1 MPYQETLLSLCLA
14 TEQNIVSQK
23 PLNLAQWL
31 QIKSVLQQKQVSHQA
46 LLGYSADE
54 LMRLFA
60 FPPAFAQR
68 IYALLHRDFNL
79 LFALEHYKAQGIT
92 LLTYESPLFPLRIKE
107 RCQQNCPPILLA
119 KGDVSLL
126 QKQAKGI
133 VSSRLITPQDE
144 GFVTDLLPSMLV
156 NDSVLA
162 MGGINGVMTAA
173 KAKAKAMGVPTI
185 VVLANSLSQTSGHAF
200 PRISDPED
208 GLLLSLPPYQNA
220 DFEIR
225 AVTRNLL
232 VMALSDYT
240 VIVKAEAEKGSTYRS
255 AIEALAHNICP
266 LYCQDNERYQ
276 GNVKLIRQG
285 ALSMK
290 GNFTPYKFS

>member
-14 TEQNIVSQK
+14 TEQNAVSPK
-23 PLNLAQWL
+23 PLTLSEWL
-31 QIKSVLQQKQVSHQA
+31 QVKSLLQQNCISHQA
-46 LLGYSADE
+46 LLDYSAEE

-60 FPPAFAQR
+60 FPSTFAQR
-68 IYALLHRDFNL
+68 IYALLHRNFNL

-92 LLTYESPLFPLRIKE
+92 VLTYESPLFPSRLKE
-107 RCQQNCPPILLA
+107 KCKQNCPPILLA
-119 KGDVSLL
+119 KGDLSLL
-126 QKQAKGI
+126 KKRAKGL

-144 GFVTDLLPSMLV
+144 TFVTSILPSMLL

-173 KAKAKAMGVPTI
+173 RAKAKSMHVPVI
-185 VVLANSLSQTSGHAF
+185 VVLANSLSQTAGHAF

-240 VIVKAEAEKGSTYRS
+240 VIVKAEPEKGSTYRS
-255 AIEALAHNICP
+255 AIEALAHDICP
-266 LYCQDNERYQ
+266 LYCQDYDRYQ
-276 GNVKLIRQG
+276 GNVRLIRQG
-285 ALSMK
+285 AFSMK
-290 GNFTPYKFS
+290 GNFKEPFAR